1 MVVRC
6 KAARDTEAWYNDNK
20 DQIFA
25 SFGTLYSAQMSVDG
39 IDPRTGEAYPDM
51 CLVSNGA
58 SYTQTGEYVISFVY
72 ETLTAVWTKEQDD
85 EVTSTDNGLRVLERS
100 EVAAI
105 DTAAPYDE
113 DDVGVATITDG
124 GKTLYLASFQDQT
137 GAESNAQV
145 GRVVTRWMEAG
156 ILSRTE
162 DFVGSQDSLVIEAI
176 GPDPSTPSGFSLASK
191 QESNYEGLQTNRFT
205 FLKNDVQLSQSE
217 DKVGSQLA
225 ISQQWFNP
233 DADKTLA
240 GYSLASKNTSDF
252 EGIKTVEFRFLKDD
266 VLLSQSEDEIGSQN
280 AITEQW
286 FKPEASRKTKAG
298 YSVARNEVSDVD
310 GIPTEL
316 YTFLKDNVELSRSE
330 DLVGSQKAIVTE
342 IFNPTS
348 DPTEAG
354 YSVAR
359 TEVSDVEGIPTKRF
373 TFLKDNVVLS
383 VSEDKVGSQKAV
395 VNEVFNPTSEAIT
408 GIDTSGTALTG
419 YSESNRTES
428 DYEGIKTIRVQFLK
442 PSILSFQQDFN
453 NGLKRVS
460 VQAFNLD
467 SEAVSAAL
475 DEVTDDH
482 KLIATN
488 ESDYEGIKTTTF
500 QYQIDESFTEDYELN
515 GLKRISLIELSATN
529 FTAQVIGGLAGV
541 TATPPADDPPNVV
554 PAGSPVI
561 GLYLGTQEINN
572 GGTIKV
578 RESVWLES
586 GVTSVSTDKDS
597 ITDEVA
603 VNALNLTA
611 AQVRTAVTEVTANHS
626 LKSQSTNDF
635 EGLNS
640 FRYVF
645 EIRSTTTET
654 ELGDAQIGVNFSTG
668 IQTDGSSDFIIERQ
682 YSISSANVASSIKK
696 LIPPEIND
704 PVFDGTGGTQKA
716 HIVDQEVKPN
726 GKDGAV
732 LTRTFA
738 MLPTHLDE
746 WDEMVIRFP
755 GVDRGPFQ
763 LDEGFAFRSQPYSE
777 AVPVRI
783 CRDFFLSNPQRICR
797 PAEFRPVDE
806 NGNRVTVLTANT
818 VPTAD
823 EYIGYVNSGKYLN
836 DRVSIHRWQGDIW
849 ERRITQFKAE

>member
-1 MVVRC
+1 MPVYHRTQRLQIFGEKPEIQKLYGSRYRMVVRC
-6 KAARDTEAWYNDNK
+6 VAKNDTKAWYDDNK
-20 DQIFA
+20 AQIFA
-25 SFGTLYSAQMSVDG
+25 DFGSLYSAQMSVDG
-39 IDPRTGEAYPDM
+39 IDARTGEAYDDM
-51 CLVSNGA
+51 VLVKNEA
-58 SYTQTGEYVISFVY
+58 SYTRSGEYVIIFTY
-72 ETLTAVWTKEQDD
+72 ETLTD
-85 EVTSTDNGLRVLERS
+85 
-100 EVAAI
+100 
-105 DTAAPYDE
+105 
-113 DDVGVATITDG
+113 
-124 GKTLYLASFQDQT
+124 SF
-137 GAESNAQV
+137 V
-145 GRVVTRWMEAG
+145 
-156 ILSRTE
+156 
-162 DFVGSQDSLVIEAI
+162 
-176 GPDPSTPSGFSLASK
+176 
-191 QESNYEGLQTNRFT
+191 QET
-205 FLKNDVQLSQSE
+205 E
-217 DKVGSQLA
+217 DKV
-225 ISQQWFNP
+225 
-233 DADKTLA
+233 
-240 GYSLASKNTSDF
+240 DF
-252 EGIKTVEFRFLKDD
+252 D
-266 VLLSQSEDEIGSQN
+266 
-280 AITEQW
+280 
-286 FKPEASRKTKAG
+286 
-298 YSVARNEVSDVD
+298 
-310 GIPTEL
+310 
-316 YTFLKDNVELSRSE
+316 
-330 DLVGSQKAIVTE
+330 
-342 IFNPTS
+342 
-348 DPTEAG
+348 
-354 YSVAR
+354 
-359 TEVSDVEGIPTKRF
+359 
-373 TFLKDNVVLS
+373 
-383 VSEDKVGSQKAV
+383 
-395 VNEVFNPTSEAIT
+395 
-408 GIDTSGTALTG
+408 
-419 YSESNRTES
+419 
-428 DYEGIKTIRVQFLK
+428 
-442 PSILSFQQDFN
+442 
-453 NGLKRVS
+453 
-460 VQAFNLD
+460 
-467 SEAVSAAL
+467 
-475 DEVTDDH
+475 
-482 KLIATN
+482 
-488 ESDYEGIKTTTF
+488 
-500 QYQIDESFTEDYELN
+500 LN
-515 GLKRISLIELSATN
+515 GLKRLTRTIIAKDTVAYSS
-529 FTAQVIGGLAGV
+529 
-541 TATPPADDPPNVV
+541 VV
-554 PAGSPVI
+554 GTSTTGTSPVLTLAQI
-561 GLYLGTQEINN
+561 SEDQLEASEDGFKRIQE
-572 GGTIKV
+572 
-578 RESVWLES
+578 VWLES

-806 NGNRVTVLTANT
+806 NGNRVAVLTANT

>member
-1 MVVRC
+1 
-6 KAARDTEAWYNDNK
+6 
-20 DQIFA
+20 
-25 SFGTLYSAQMSVDG
+25 MSVDG
-39 IDPRTGEAYPDM
+39 IDARTGEAYDDM
-51 CLVSNGA
+51 VLVKNEA
-58 SYTQTGEYVISFVY
+58 TYTRSGEYVIVFTY
-72 ETLTAVWTKEQDD
+72 ETLTDSFVKE
-85 EVTSTDNGLRVLERS
+85 T
-100 EVAAI
+100 
-105 DTAAPYDE
+105 
-113 DDVGVATITDG
+113 
-124 GKTLYLASFQDQT
+124 
-137 GAESNAQV
+137 
-145 GRVVTRWMEAG
+145 
-156 ILSRTE
+156 
-162 DFVGSQDSLVIEAI
+162 
-176 GPDPSTPSGFSLASK
+176 
-191 QESNYEGLQTNRFT
+191 
-205 FLKNDVQLSQSE
+205 E
-217 DKVGSQLA
+217 DKV
-225 ISQQWFNP
+225 
-233 DADKTLA
+233 
-240 GYSLASKNTSDF
+240 DF
-252 EGIKTVEFRFLKDD
+252 D
-266 VLLSQSEDEIGSQN
+266 
-280 AITEQW
+280 
-286 FKPEASRKTKAG
+286 
-298 YSVARNEVSDVD
+298 
-310 GIPTEL
+310 
-316 YTFLKDNVELSRSE
+316 
-330 DLVGSQKAIVTE
+330 
-342 IFNPTS
+342 
-348 DPTEAG
+348 
-354 YSVAR
+354 
-359 TEVSDVEGIPTKRF
+359 
-373 TFLKDNVVLS
+373 
-383 VSEDKVGSQKAV
+383 
-395 VNEVFNPTSEAIT
+395 
-408 GIDTSGTALTG
+408 
-419 YSESNRTES
+419 
-428 DYEGIKTIRVQFLK
+428 
-442 PSILSFQQDFN
+442 
-453 NGLKRVS
+453 
-460 VQAFNLD
+460 
-467 SEAVSAAL
+467 
-475 DEVTDDH
+475 
-482 KLIATN
+482 
-488 ESDYEGIKTTTF
+488 
-500 QYQIDESFTEDYELN
+500 LN
-515 GLKRISLIELSATN
+515 GLKRLTRTIIAKDTVAYSSVVGTTTILGSSPLLTL
-529 FTAQVIGGLAGV
+529 AQVSEDQLEASEDGFKRI
-541 TATPPADDPPNVV
+541 
-554 PAGSPVI
+554 
-561 GLYLGTQEINN
+561 QE
-572 GGTIKV
+572 
-578 RESVWLES
+578 VWLES

-806 NGNRVTVLTANT
+806 NGNRVAVLTANT

>member
-6 KAARDTEAWYNDNK
+6 VAKNDTKAWYDDNK
-20 DQIFA
+20 AQIFA
-25 SFGTLYSAQMSVDG
+25 DFGSLYSAQMSVDG
-39 IDPRTGEAYPDM
+39 IDARTGEAYDDM
-51 CLVSNGA
+51 VLVKNEA
-58 SYTQTGEYVISFVY
+58 SYTRSGEYVIIFTY
-72 ETLTAVWTKEQDD
+72 ETLTD
-85 EVTSTDNGLRVLERS
+85 
-100 EVAAI
+100 
-105 DTAAPYDE
+105 
-113 DDVGVATITDG
+113 
-124 GKTLYLASFQDQT
+124 SF
-137 GAESNAQV
+137 V
-145 GRVVTRWMEAG
+145 
-156 ILSRTE
+156 
-162 DFVGSQDSLVIEAI
+162 
-176 GPDPSTPSGFSLASK
+176 
-191 QESNYEGLQTNRFT
+191 QET
-205 FLKNDVQLSQSE
+205 E
-217 DKVGSQLA
+217 DKV
-225 ISQQWFNP
+225 
-233 DADKTLA
+233 
-240 GYSLASKNTSDF
+240 DF
-252 EGIKTVEFRFLKDD
+252 D
-266 VLLSQSEDEIGSQN
+266 
-280 AITEQW
+280 
-286 FKPEASRKTKAG
+286 
-298 YSVARNEVSDVD
+298 
-310 GIPTEL
+310 
-316 YTFLKDNVELSRSE
+316 
-330 DLVGSQKAIVTE
+330 
-342 IFNPTS
+342 
-348 DPTEAG
+348 
-354 YSVAR
+354 
-359 TEVSDVEGIPTKRF
+359 
-373 TFLKDNVVLS
+373 
-383 VSEDKVGSQKAV
+383 
-395 VNEVFNPTSEAIT
+395 
-408 GIDTSGTALTG
+408 
-419 YSESNRTES
+419 
-428 DYEGIKTIRVQFLK
+428 
-442 PSILSFQQDFN
+442 
-453 NGLKRVS
+453 
-460 VQAFNLD
+460 
-467 SEAVSAAL
+467 
-475 DEVTDDH
+475 
-482 KLIATN
+482 
-488 ESDYEGIKTTTF
+488 
-500 QYQIDESFTEDYELN
+500 LN
-515 GLKRISLIELSATN
+515 GLKRLTRTIIAKDTVAYSS
-529 FTAQVIGGLAGV
+529 
-541 TATPPADDPPNVV
+541 VV
-554 PAGSPVI
+554 GTSTTGTSPVLTLAQI
-561 GLYLGTQEINN
+561 SEDQLEASEDGFKRIQE
-572 GGTIKV
+572 
-578 RESVWLES
+578 VWLES

-806 NGNRVTVLTANT
+806 NGNRVAVLTANT

>member
-1 MVVRC
+1 MPVYHRTQRLQIFGEKPEIQKLYGSRYRMVVRC
-6 KAARDTEAWYNDNK
+6 VAKNDTKAWYDDNK
-20 DQIFA
+20 AQIFA
-25 SFGTLYSAQMSVDG
+25 DFGSLYSAQMSVDG
-39 IDPRTGEAYPDM
+39 IDARTGEAYDDM
-51 CLVSNGA
+51 VLVKNEA
-58 SYTQTGEYVISFVY
+58 TYTRSGEYVIVFTY
-72 ETLTAVWTKEQDD
+72 ETLTD
-85 EVTSTDNGLRVLERS
+85 
-100 EVAAI
+100 
-105 DTAAPYDE
+105 
-113 DDVGVATITDG
+113 
-124 GKTLYLASFQDQT
+124 SF
-137 GAESNAQV
+137 V
-145 GRVVTRWMEAG
+145 
-156 ILSRTE
+156 
-162 DFVGSQDSLVIEAI
+162 
-176 GPDPSTPSGFSLASK
+176 
-191 QESNYEGLQTNRFT
+191 QET
-205 FLKNDVQLSQSE
+205 E
-217 DKVGSQLA
+217 DKV
-225 ISQQWFNP
+225 
-233 DADKTLA
+233 
-240 GYSLASKNTSDF
+240 DF
-252 EGIKTVEFRFLKDD
+252 D
-266 VLLSQSEDEIGSQN
+266 
-280 AITEQW
+280 
-286 FKPEASRKTKAG
+286 
-298 YSVARNEVSDVD
+298 
-310 GIPTEL
+310 
-316 YTFLKDNVELSRSE
+316 
-330 DLVGSQKAIVTE
+330 
-342 IFNPTS
+342 
-348 DPTEAG
+348 
-354 YSVAR
+354 
-359 TEVSDVEGIPTKRF
+359 
-373 TFLKDNVVLS
+373 
-383 VSEDKVGSQKAV
+383 
-395 VNEVFNPTSEAIT
+395 
-408 GIDTSGTALTG
+408 
-419 YSESNRTES
+419 
-428 DYEGIKTIRVQFLK
+428 
-442 PSILSFQQDFN
+442 
-453 NGLKRVS
+453 
-460 VQAFNLD
+460 
-467 SEAVSAAL
+467 
-475 DEVTDDH
+475 
-482 KLIATN
+482 
-488 ESDYEGIKTTTF
+488 
-500 QYQIDESFTEDYELN
+500 LN
-515 GLKRISLIELSATN
+515 GLKRLTRTIIAKDTVAYDS
-529 FTAQVIGGLAGV
+529 
-541 TATPPADDPPNVV
+541 VV
-554 PAGSPVI
+554 GTSTTGTSPVLTLAQI
-561 GLYLGTQEINN
+561 SEDQLEASEDGFKRIQE
-572 GGTIKV
+572 
-578 RESVWLES
+578 VWLES

-806 NGNRVTVLTANT
+806 NGNRVAVLTANT

>member
-1 MVVRC
+1 MPVYHRTQRLQIFGEKPEIQKLYGSRYRMVVRC
-6 KAARDTEAWYNDNK
+6 VAKNDTKAWYDDNK
-20 DQIFA
+20 AQIFA
-25 SFGTLYSAQMSVDG
+25 DFGSLYSAQMSVDG
-39 IDPRTGEAYPDM
+39 IDARTGEAYDDM
-51 CLVSNGA
+51 VLVKNEA
-58 SYTQTGEYVISFVY
+58 TYTRSGEYVIVFTY
-72 ETLTAVWTKEQDD
+72 ETLTD
-85 EVTSTDNGLRVLERS
+85 
-100 EVAAI
+100 
-105 DTAAPYDE
+105 
-113 DDVGVATITDG
+113 
-124 GKTLYLASFQDQT
+124 SF
-137 GAESNAQV
+137 V
-145 GRVVTRWMEAG
+145 
-156 ILSRTE
+156 
-162 DFVGSQDSLVIEAI
+162 
-176 GPDPSTPSGFSLASK
+176 
-191 QESNYEGLQTNRFT
+191 QET
-205 FLKNDVQLSQSE
+205 E
-217 DKVGSQLA
+217 DKV
-225 ISQQWFNP
+225 
-233 DADKTLA
+233 
-240 GYSLASKNTSDF
+240 DF
-252 EGIKTVEFRFLKDD
+252 D
-266 VLLSQSEDEIGSQN
+266 
-280 AITEQW
+280 
-286 FKPEASRKTKAG
+286 
-298 YSVARNEVSDVD
+298 
-310 GIPTEL
+310 
-316 YTFLKDNVELSRSE
+316 
-330 DLVGSQKAIVTE
+330 
-342 IFNPTS
+342 
-348 DPTEAG
+348 
-354 YSVAR
+354 
-359 TEVSDVEGIPTKRF
+359 
-373 TFLKDNVVLS
+373 
-383 VSEDKVGSQKAV
+383 
-395 VNEVFNPTSEAIT
+395 
-408 GIDTSGTALTG
+408 
-419 YSESNRTES
+419 
-428 DYEGIKTIRVQFLK
+428 
-442 PSILSFQQDFN
+442 
-453 NGLKRVS
+453 
-460 VQAFNLD
+460 
-467 SEAVSAAL
+467 
-475 DEVTDDH
+475 
-482 KLIATN
+482 
-488 ESDYEGIKTTTF
+488 
-500 QYQIDESFTEDYELN
+500 LN
-515 GLKRISLIELSATN
+515 GLKRLTRTIIAKDTVAYSS
-529 FTAQVIGGLAGV
+529 
-541 TATPPADDPPNVV
+541 VV
-554 PAGSPVI
+554 GTSTTGTSPVLTLAQI
-561 GLYLGTQEINN
+561 SEDQLEASEDGFKRIQE
-572 GGTIKV
+572 
-578 RESVWLES
+578 VWLES

-806 NGNRVTVLTANT
+806 NGNRVAVLTANT

>member
-6 KAARDTEAWYNDNK
+6 VAKNDTKAWYDDNK
-20 DQIFA
+20 AQIFA
-25 SFGTLYSAQMSVDG
+25 DFGSLYSAQMSVDG
-39 IDPRTGEAYPDM
+39 IDARTGEAYDDM
-51 CLVSNGA
+51 VLVKNEA
-58 SYTQTGEYVISFVY
+58 SYTRSGEYVIIFTY
-72 ETLTAVWTKEQDD
+72 ETLTD
-85 EVTSTDNGLRVLERS
+85 
-100 EVAAI
+100 
-105 DTAAPYDE
+105 
-113 DDVGVATITDG
+113 
-124 GKTLYLASFQDQT
+124 SF
-137 GAESNAQV
+137 V
-145 GRVVTRWMEAG
+145 
-156 ILSRTE
+156 
-162 DFVGSQDSLVIEAI
+162 
-176 GPDPSTPSGFSLASK
+176 
-191 QESNYEGLQTNRFT
+191 QET
-205 FLKNDVQLSQSE
+205 E
-217 DKVGSQLA
+217 DKV
-225 ISQQWFNP
+225 
-233 DADKTLA
+233 
-240 GYSLASKNTSDF
+240 DF
-252 EGIKTVEFRFLKDD
+252 D
-266 VLLSQSEDEIGSQN
+266 
-280 AITEQW
+280 
-286 FKPEASRKTKAG
+286 
-298 YSVARNEVSDVD
+298 
-310 GIPTEL
+310 
-316 YTFLKDNVELSRSE
+316 
-330 DLVGSQKAIVTE
+330 
-342 IFNPTS
+342 
-348 DPTEAG
+348 
-354 YSVAR
+354 
-359 TEVSDVEGIPTKRF
+359 
-373 TFLKDNVVLS
+373 
-383 VSEDKVGSQKAV
+383 
-395 VNEVFNPTSEAIT
+395 
-408 GIDTSGTALTG
+408 
-419 YSESNRTES
+419 
-428 DYEGIKTIRVQFLK
+428 
-442 PSILSFQQDFN
+442 
-453 NGLKRVS
+453 
-460 VQAFNLD
+460 
-467 SEAVSAAL
+467 
-475 DEVTDDH
+475 
-482 KLIATN
+482 
-488 ESDYEGIKTTTF
+488 
-500 QYQIDESFTEDYELN
+500 LN
-515 GLKRISLIELSATN
+515 GLKRLTRTIIAKDTVAYDS
-529 FTAQVIGGLAGV
+529 
-541 TATPPADDPPNVV
+541 VV
-554 PAGSPVI
+554 GTSTTGTSPVLTLAQI
-561 GLYLGTQEINN
+561 SEDQLEASEDGFKRIQE
-572 GGTIKV
+572 
-578 RESVWLES
+578 VWLES

-806 NGNRVTVLTANT
+806 NGNRVAVLTANT

>member
-1 MVVRC
+1 M
-6 KAARDTEAWYNDNK
+6 
-20 DQIFA
+20 
-25 SFGTLYSAQMSVDG
+25 
-39 IDPRTGEAYPDM
+39 
-51 CLVSNGA
+51 
-58 SYTQTGEYVISFVY
+58 
-72 ETLTAVWTKEQDD
+72 
-85 EVTSTDNGLRVLERS
+85 
-100 EVAAI
+100 
-105 DTAAPYDE
+105 
-113 DDVGVATITDG
+113 
-124 GKTLYLASFQDQT
+124 
-137 GAESNAQV
+137 
-145 GRVVTRWMEAG
+145 
-156 ILSRTE
+156 
-162 DFVGSQDSLVIEAI
+162 
-176 GPDPSTPSGFSLASK
+176 
-191 QESNYEGLQTNRFT
+191 
-205 FLKNDVQLSQSE
+205 
-217 DKVGSQLA
+217 
-225 ISQQWFNP
+225 
-233 DADKTLA
+233 
-240 GYSLASKNTSDF
+240 
-252 EGIKTVEFRFLKDD
+252 
-266 VLLSQSEDEIGSQN
+266 
-280 AITEQW
+280 
-286 FKPEASRKTKAG
+286 
-298 YSVARNEVSDVD
+298 
-310 GIPTEL
+310 
-316 YTFLKDNVELSRSE
+316 
-330 DLVGSQKAIVTE
+330 
-342 IFNPTS
+342 
-348 DPTEAG
+348 
-354 YSVAR
+354 
-359 TEVSDVEGIPTKRF
+359 
-373 TFLKDNVVLS
+373 
-383 VSEDKVGSQKAV
+383 SEDKVGSQKAV